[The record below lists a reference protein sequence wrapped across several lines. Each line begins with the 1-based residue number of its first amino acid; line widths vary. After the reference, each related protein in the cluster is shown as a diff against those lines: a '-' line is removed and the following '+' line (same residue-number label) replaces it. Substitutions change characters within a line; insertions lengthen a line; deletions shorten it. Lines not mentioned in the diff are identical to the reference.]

1 MRLDRKSPEL
11 QTGTSQLADLELK
24 VGGNIET
31 PQAARLRCERRR
43 DREAEVVEGD
53 GVWEGVSPSPLGWG
67 LCYAFS
73 PEKFSF
79 FLSWNGVLWYILR
92 SILRIFRTFRLQITS
107 FIAVFT
113 ADSLLATCHYL
124 LFPGNKERC

>member
-53 GVWEGVSPSPLGWG
+53 GV
-67 LCYAFS
+67 
-73 PEKFSF
+73 
-79 FLSWNGVLWYILR
+79 
-92 SILRIFRTFRLQITS
+92 
-107 FIAVFT
+107 
-113 ADSLLATCHYL
+113 
-124 LFPGNKERC
+124 